1 MHTYTLEYLFN
12 GEPRTYRF
20 EFEQPV
26 LPVHEATMHVLQ
38 LHFGDGENSL
48 IMPSADATP
57 AQIAEQAERVGVTQ
71 VRVAS
76 QDD

>member
-1 MHTYTLEYLFN
+1 MHTYTLQYLFN

-20 EFEQPV
+20 EIEQAA
-26 LPVHEATMHVLQ
+26 LPLREAILHVLQ

-48 IMPSADATP
+48 LMPAADATP
-57 AQIAEQAERVGVTQ
+57 AQVAEQAERVGVTQ
-71 VRVAS
+71 VRVVG